1 MYINIT
7 KSETGDNKGSSG
19 APVHYLEKEN
29 RMKPEKGIENKP
41 ERWFNGTDSD
51 IKPHEVRM
59 GIDRNVAKLG
69 REDSKFFLINIS
81 PSQKELAHLVS
92 RYGEGG
98 AREKL
103 KEFATRVMDEYAR
116 NFKRPGIESHKDLLW
131 FGKLENHRYYGY
143 NDREVKSGQKR
154 KGERKEGRQMHVQ
167 IIVSRKDITNK
178 IKLSPQNTSRGKNIA
193 HSQKLGQFDRT
204 AFKQSGETLFD
215 ELFDFERNLKDSL
228 QYANMMK
235 NGSAQQKAQ
244 MHTLVEL
251 TEWHPQGQP
260 LAMELAHDVAQ
271 GMFES
276 VGEMLATTGGMAA
289 DLLGLLMAPVEG
301 AGEQQN
307 PIEEEEKRRKRK
319 KKAQSR
325 GIRR

>member
-19 APVHYLEKEN
+19 ALVHYLEKEN
-29 RMKPEKGIENKP
+29 RMKPENGMEVKP
-41 ERWFNGTDSD
+41 ERWFNGTAND
-51 IKPHEVRM
+51 IKPHEVRT

-69 REDSKFFLINIS
+69 RDDSKFFLINVS

-92 RYGEGG
+92 KYGEDG

-103 KEFATRVMDEYAR
+103 KEFAMRVMDEYAR

-131 FGKLENHRYYGY
+131 FGKLENHRYYGH

-178 IKLSPQNTSRGKNIA
+178 IKLSPQNTSRGRNKA

-215 ELFDFERNLKDSL
+215 ELFDFERNLEDSL
-228 QYANMMK
+228 QYANTMK
-235 NGSAQQKAQ
+235 NGTAQQKAQ
-244 MHTLVEL
+244 MHTLTEL
-251 TEWHPQGQP
+251 AGRHPQGQP
-260 LAMELAHDVAQ
+260 LAMELALEVSQ

-276 VGEMLATTGGMAA
+276 VGEMLATTVGGAA
-289 DLLGLLMAPVEG
+289 ELLGMLLEPIHEG
-301 AGEQQN
+301 SQQN
-307 PIEEEEKRRKRK
+307 PIEEEERRRKRK

-325 GIRR
+325 GVRR

>member
-19 APVHYLEKEN
+19 ALVHYLEKEN
-29 RMKPEKGIENKP
+29 RMKPENANENKP
-41 ERWFNGTDSD
+41 EHWFNGMARD

-92 RYGEGG
+92 QYGEDG
-98 AREKL
+98 AKENL
-103 KEFATRVMDEYAR
+103 KEFAMRVMDEYAR
-116 NFKRPGIESHKDLLW
+116 NFKRLGINNHRDLLW
-131 FGKLENHRYYGY
+131 FGKLESYRYYSH
-143 NDREVKSGQKR
+143 NDKEVKNGQKK
-154 KGERKEGRQMHVQ
+154 KGARKEGRQMHVQ
-167 IIVSRKDITNK
+167 IIVSRKDITNR
-178 IKLSPQNTSRGKNIA
+178 IKLSPQNTSRGKNKA

-228 QYANMMK
+228 QYANTMK
-235 NGSAQQKAQ
+235 NGTARQKAQ
-244 MHTLVEL
+244 MHTLTEL
-251 TEWHPQGQP
+251 TRRHPQSQR
-260 LAMELAHDVAQ
+260 LAMELAHDVTQ

-276 VGEMLATTGGMAA
+276 VGEMLATTGSMAA
-289 DLLGLLMAPVEG
+289 DLLGLLMAPAEG
-301 AGEQQN
+301 AGEQQS

>member
-19 APVHYLEKEN
+19 GLVHYLEKEN
-29 RMKPEKGIENKP
+29 RTQPEKGMENKP

-92 RYGEGG
+92 KYGEDG

-103 KEFATRVMDEYAR
+103 KEFAMRVMDEYAR
-116 NFKRPGIESHKDLLW
+116 NFKRPGVDSHRDLLW
-131 FGKLENHRYYGY
+131 FGKLENYRYYSH

-154 KGERKEGRQMHVQ
+154 KGERKEGQQTHVQ

-178 IKLSPQNTSRGKNIA
+178 IKLSPQNTSRGKNKA

-228 QYANMMK
+228 QFANTMK
-235 NGSAQQKAQ
+235 NGTAQQKAQ
-244 MHTLVEL
+244 MHTLTEL
-251 TEWHPQGQP
+251 TERHPQGQP
-260 LAMELAHDVAQ
+260 LAMELAHDVTQ

-276 VGEMLATTGGMAA
+276 VGDMLATTGSMAA

-307 PIEEEEKRRKRK
+307 PIEEDEKRRKRK
-319 KKAQSR
+319 KKAQSQ

>member
-19 APVHYLEKEN
+19 ALVHYLEKEN
-29 RMKPEKGIENKP
+29 RMQPEKGMGNEP
-41 ERWFNGTDSD
+41 ERWFNGTDND
-51 IKPHEVRM
+51 IKPHKVRM

-92 RYGEGG
+92 RYGEDG

-103 KEFATRVMDEYAR
+103 KEFAARVMDEYAR
-116 NFKRPGIESHKDLLW
+116 NFKRPGIDSHKDLLW
-131 FGKLENHRYYGY
+131 FGKLENHRYYNH
-143 NDREVKSGQKR
+143 NDKEVKSGLKR
-154 KGERKEGRQMHVQ
+154 KGERKEGRQMHIQ

-178 IKLSPQNTSRGKNIA
+178 IKLSPQNTSRGKNKA

-228 QYANMMK
+228 QYANTMK
-235 NGSAQQKAQ
+235 NGTARQKAQ
-244 MHTLVEL
+244 MHTLTEL
-251 TEWHPQGQP
+251 TRRHPQGQP

-276 VGEMLATTGGMAA
+276 VGEMLTTTGSMAA

-301 AGEQQN
+301 AGEQQS

>member
-1 MYINIT
+1 
-7 KSETGDNKGSSG
+7 
-19 APVHYLEKEN
+19 
-29 RMKPEKGIENKP
+29 
-41 ERWFNGTDSD
+41 
-51 IKPHEVRM
+51 
-59 GIDRNVAKLG
+59 
-69 REDSKFFLINIS
+69 
-81 PSQKELAHLVS
+81 
-92 RYGEGG
+92 
-98 AREKL
+98 
-103 KEFATRVMDEYAR
+103 FAMSVMDEYAR
-116 NFKRPGIESHKDLLW
+116 NFKRPGIDSHRDLLW
-131 FGKLENHRYYGY
+131 FGKLENYRYYSH

-178 IKLSPQNTSRGKNIA
+178 IKLSPQNTSRGKNKA

-235 NGSAQQKAQ
+235 NGTAQQKAQ
-244 MHTLVEL
+244 MHTLTEL
-251 TEWHPQGQP
+251 TERHPQGQP

-276 VGEMLATTGGMAA
+276 VGDMLTTTGSMAA
-289 DLLGLLMAPVEG
+289 DLWELLMAPVEG
-301 AGEQQN
+301 AGEQQS

>member
-1 MYINIT
+1 MYIT
-7 KSETGDNKGSSG
+7 KSEMGDNRGSSG
-19 APVHYLEKEN
+19 ALVHYLEKEN
-29 RMKPEKGIENKP
+29 RMKPENGMEAK
-41 ERWFNGTDSD
+41 RQHWFNGAAND

-69 REDSKFFLINIS
+69 RDDSKFFLINVS
-81 PSQKELAHLVS
+81 PSGKELAHLVS
-92 RYGEGG
+92 KYGEDG

-116 NFKRPGIESHKDLLW
+116 NFKRPGIDSHKDLLW
-131 FGKLENHRYYGY
+131 FGKLENYRYYGH
-143 NDREVKSGQKR
+143 NDREVNSGLKK
-154 KGERKEGRQMHVQ
+154 KGERKEERQMHVQ
-167 IIVSRKDITNK
+167 IIVSRKDITNRV
-178 IKLSPQNTSRGKNIA
+178 KLSPQNTSRGRNKA

-228 QYANMMK
+228 QYANTMK
-235 NGSAQQKAQ
+235 NGTAQQKAQ
-244 MHTLVEL
+244 MHTLTEL
-251 TEWHPQGQP
+251 TERHPQGQP

-271 GMFES
+271 GMFET
-276 VGEMLATTGGMAA
+276 VGEMLSSTVGGVA
-289 DLLGLLMAPVEG
+289 GLLEMLLEPVYEG
-301 AGEQQN
+301 SQQN

>member
-19 APVHYLEKEN
+19 ALVHYLEKEN
-29 RMKPEKGIENKP
+29 RMQPENGMENKP
-41 ERWFNGTDSD
+41 ERWFNGTAND
-51 IKPHEVRM
+51 IKPHEVRT
-59 GIDRNVAKLG
+59 GI
-69 REDSKFFLINIS
+69 
-81 PSQKELAHLVS
+81 
-92 RYGEGG
+92 
-98 AREKL
+98 
-103 KEFATRVMDEYAR
+103 
-116 NFKRPGIESHKDLLW
+116 
-131 FGKLENHRYYGY
+131 
-143 NDREVKSGQKR
+143 
-154 KGERKEGRQMHVQ
+154 
-167 IIVSRKDITNK
+167 
-178 IKLSPQNTSRGKNIA
+178 
-193 HSQKLGQFDRT
+193 DRT

-228 QYANMMK
+228 QYANTMK
-235 NGSAQQKAQ
+235 NGTAQQKAQ
-244 MHTLVEL
+244 MHTLTEL
-251 TEWHPQGQP
+251 TKRHPQGQP

-276 VGEMLATTGGMAA
+276 VGEMLTTTGRMAA